1 MEHAGERPRRGIQ
14 PDRLISQNDA
24 PVASEPYSS
33 SAPDVAA
40 ARARLG
46 AAYRQLGHSI
56 AGHHVDAPSIDR
68 LTGILLDAVSDL
80 DQLPLRDR
88 TSERPTGDWGPPP
101 ASGEAMFSFDERPVS
116 GRSAPL
122 GFDLSV
128 TREGDEA
135 VGRLTFGA
143 AHEGAPARSH
153 GGMVS
158 ALLDDMF
165 GFILTIEQ
173 QAGFTG
179 ELTVRYEAGTPI
191 GVPLACRVRMTRRE
205 GRKLFMTGELTLDS
219 DTSTVFARAKATFIA
234 IDPERFGQLTS

>member
-1 MEHAGERPRRGIQ
+1 MAE
-14 PDRLISQNDA
+14 
-24 PVASEPYSS
+24 
-33 SAPDVAA
+33 
-40 ARARLG
+40 ARARLA
-46 AAYRQLGHSI
+46 AAYRRLGHSI
-56 AGHHVDAPSIDR
+56 ARHQADAELIDQITASV
-68 LTGILLDAVSDL
+68 TGSLDLLDE
-80 DQLPLRDR
+80 LPVRDR
-88 TSERPTGDWGPPP
+88 TAERPTGDWGPPP
-101 ASGEAMFSFDERPVS
+101 ASGEAMYSFDERPVS

-128 TREGDEA
+128 TRDGDEA
-135 VGRLTFGA
+135 VGKLTFGA

-191 GVPLACRVRMTRRE
+191 GVPLECRVRMIGRE
-205 GRKLFMTGELTLDS
+205 RRKLFMTGELTLDGNV
-219 DTSTVFARAKATFIA
+219 DTVFARAKATFIA
-234 IDPERFGQLTS
+234 IDPERFGQLTQA

>member
-1 MEHAGERPRRGIQ
+1 MT
-14 PDRLISQNDA
+14 
-24 PVASEPYSS
+24 SETSS
-33 SAPDVAA
+33 SALPDSSALPEIA
-40 ARARLG
+40 EARARLG
-46 AAYRQLGHSI
+46 SVYRRLGHSI
-56 AGHHVDAPSIDR
+56 AGHHADAA
-68 LTGILLDAVSDL
+68 LLDQITVSVTDSLGLL
-80 DQLPLRDR
+80 DELPVRDR
-88 TSERPTGDWGPPP
+88 TLERPSGDWGPPP

-128 TREGDEA
+128 TRDGDEA
-135 VGRLTFGA
+135 VGKLTFGA

-179 ELTVRYEAGTPI
+179 ELTIRYEAGTPI
-191 GVPLACRVRMTRRE
+191 GVPLECRVRMTGRE
-205 GRKLFMTGELTLDS
+205 RRKLFMTGELTLDGNP
-219 DTSTVFARAKATFIA
+219 DTVFARATATFIA
-234 IDPERFGQLTS
+234 IDPERFSQLTKA

>member
-1 MEHAGERPRRGIQ
+1 
-14 PDRLISQNDA
+14 
-24 PVASEPYSS
+24 
-33 SAPDVAA
+33 
-40 ARARLG
+40 
-46 AAYRQLGHSI
+46 
-56 AGHHVDAPSIDR
+56 
-68 LTGILLDAVSDL
+68 
-80 DQLPLRDR
+80 
-88 TSERPTGDWGPPP
+88 
-101 ASGEAMFSFDERPVS
+101 MFSFDERPVS

-135 VGRLTFGA
+135 VGRLTLGS
-143 AHEGAPARSH
+143 AHEGAPSRSH

-191 GVPLACRVRMTRRE
+191 GVPLACRVRMTGRE
-205 GRKLFMTGELTLDS
+205 GRKLFMTGELTLD
-219 DTSTVFARAKATFIA
+219 DDNDTVFARAKATFIA
-234 IDPERFGQLTS
+234 IDPERFSQLTAT